1 MSLHIF
7 VRLFEVEKPVEG
19 ERDIES
25 NSSKLKVSP
34 WGKSLLVRCW
44 LPSPLSPSFP
54 QKKHSYLNVSNGI
67 EADINQWM
75 VIDSEKKEINEKL
88 FKERMKRTD
97 TKIKHIL
104 RSIRKETLIL
114 KLLFSKLNK

>member
-1 MSLHIF
+1 
-7 VRLFEVEKPVEG
+7 
-19 ERDIES
+19 
-25 NSSKLKVSP
+25 
-34 WGKSLLVRCW
+34 
-44 LPSPLSPSFP
+44 
-54 QKKHSYLNVSNGI
+54 
-67 EADINQWM
+67 M